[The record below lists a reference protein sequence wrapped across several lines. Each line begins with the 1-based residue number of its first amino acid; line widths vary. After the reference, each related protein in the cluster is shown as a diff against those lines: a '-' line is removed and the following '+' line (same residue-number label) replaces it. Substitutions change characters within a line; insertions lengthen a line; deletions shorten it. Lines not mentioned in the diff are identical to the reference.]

1 MSASEPVATLI
12 QIIADRDAEIKKL
25 LIMIDQL
32 HTPVTEFYKGAG
44 WQLIRKEQLD
54 FYVEKAG
61 GKDTFWT
68 KKCQIVK

>member
-25 LIMIDQL
+25 LTMIEDL
-32 HTPVTEFYKGAG
+32 HTPVTEFYKKSGY
-44 WQLIRKEQLD
+44 WLVKKEQLD

-61 GKDTFWT
+61 GKDASWT
-68 KKCQIVK
+68 KKC